1 MITFYKITEMLFYK
15 EISCVDRLVNLIPT
29 SPKCP
34 GVPPR
39 RRGRPQRAWGHR
51 VRGGTRLLG
60 PARRACPAPRLPV
73 RLVALKGSA
82 VEGNSQAGREPCVSC
97 HPWSPGSAPVWV
109 CG

>member
-1 MITFYKITEMLFYK
+1 MITFYNITEMLFYK
-15 EISCVDRLVNLIPT
+15 ENSCVDRLVNLIPT

-39 RRGRPQRAWGHR
+39 RRHR

-60 PARRACPAPRLPV
+60 LARRACPAPRLPV